1 MLTLYY
7 ILCCIIRKIPRDM
20 TKASRSGDRILILA
34 TLFML
39 LLSGMVLRATGFEVH
54 SGLFKPGDDTDED
67 HGNVSISLSSNNF
80 DQYYHKYPILV
91 VSFYAPW
98 CYWSKRLRPAWEK
111 AAKIIRERY
120 DPEMDGRIMI
130 GKVDC
135 TEQTGLCNRNHI
147 QGYPSIR
154 IFRNGSDV
162 RDGSRQ
168 HDHESYYG
176 DRDSES
182 LVAMMESL
190 IAPIQK
196 KMSVL
201 IPHVS
206 IKDN

>member
-1 MLTLYY
+1 MLSAGKPKCVDFY
-7 ILCCIIRKIPRDM
+7 REIPRDL
-20 TKASRSGDRILILA
+20 TKASWSGARISILA
-34 TLFML
+34 TLFVL

-54 SGLFKPGDDTDED
+54 SGLSQPGDDTDED
-67 HGNVSISLSSNNF
+67 HGDVSISLSSNNF
-80 DQYYHKYPILV
+80 DHYSHKYPILV

-98 CYWSKRLRPAWEK
+98 CHWSKRLRPAWEK

-135 TEQTGLCNRNHI
+135 TEQNGLCKRNHI

-162 RDGSRQ
+162 RDDNGQ

-176 DRDSES
+176 DRESES

-190 IAPIQK
+190 VAPIKLEPQPQGRA
-196 KMSVL
+196 SV
-201 IPHVS
+201 
-206 IKDN
+206 K